1 MIVCQGEAVGHGT
14 GGFAALVHRGGQP
27 SSVCAPLAKI
37 NFNCL
42 AHYLSAFSAPVCP
55 KLGEGWRMLT
65 GSIDGKTRAMMA
77 MNMDGHEYAKSRR
90 LDPARGFDLA
100 KICWASRDRQSVP

>member
-1 MIVCQGEAVGHGT
+1 MAHLVVAFRRGLIEP
-14 GGFAALVHRGGQP
+14 GFVEGKNLLIEYRWTENQSDRLPTRAADLVSLKVQVIAGDNWK
-27 SSVCAPLAKI
+27 V
-37 NFNCL
+37 
-42 AHYLSAFSAPVCP
+42 
-55 KLGEGWRMLT
+55 LT

-100 KICWASRDRQSVP
+100 KIC